1 MKPRKQTI
9 ASLRENAEYKYVA
22 GHSVDVY
29 PGWAEMH
36 VFEHIETG
44 RLYGTMVYMS
54 DDSGDG
60 ADPKEWS
67 AVKAIIKTRY
77 EFVTEAP

>member
-1 MKPRKQTI
+1 MKPHRQTI
-9 ASLRENAEYKYVA
+9 AELRVHPAYRYVA

-44 RLYGTMVYMS
+44 KLYGAMLYMD
-54 DDSGDG
+54 DDSSDAGQHKD
-60 ADPKEWS
+60 WS
-67 AVKAIIKTRY
+67 PVKAVIKTRY
-77 EFVTEAP
+77 EFTS